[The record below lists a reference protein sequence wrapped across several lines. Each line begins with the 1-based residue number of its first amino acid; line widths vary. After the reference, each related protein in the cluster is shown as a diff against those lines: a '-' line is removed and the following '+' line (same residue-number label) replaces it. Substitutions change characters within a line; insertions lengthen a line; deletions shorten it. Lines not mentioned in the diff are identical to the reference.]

1 MSEAI
6 PFNHNSSVS
15 VGGSVTDS
23 VIQTGDENIATVQFQ
38 QAALPQPE
46 SVNIQAEV
54 AALRELLLQ
63 LKAPDQRKIERAFE
77 DVEEE
82 LEKPEPNK
90 DEIGQALDRAINYAK
105 KANRFAEAI
114 DKLRPHVEK
123 LTAWLG
129 QNWHKLLS
137 LVGLAV

>member
-1 MSEAI
+1 MSEAT

-23 VIQTGDENIATVQFQ
+23 VIQTGNENIATVQFQ
-38 QAALPQPE
+38 KAALPQRE
-46 SVNIQAEV
+46 NVNIQAEV

-63 LKAPDQRKIERAFE
+63 LQTPDQRKIERAFE

-82 LEKPEPNK
+82 LEKPEPDK
-90 DEIGQALDRAINYAK
+90 DEIGQALDRAVNYAQ
-105 KANRFAEAI
+105 KANGFAEAI
-114 DKLRPHVEK
+114 NKLRPHIEK
-123 LTAWLG
+123 LVAWLG
-129 QNWHKLLS
+129 GNWYKLLS

>member
-1 MSEAI
+1 MSEAT

-82 LEKPEPNK
+82 LEKPEPDK
-90 DEIGQALDRAINYAK
+90 DEIGQALDRAVNYAK